1 MALVRSIRTDFNHTN
16 QFNFIDIEAVT
27 LETGRT
33 YDTPLGIF
41 PSVTTVLG
49 CDPDK
54 DKDKGLQEWRDR
66 VGHEEAAQIT
76 KDCAERGTAVHLLA
90 EYYIDNKQ
98 LIYKSEISKR
108 MFKSIRPILNKINNV
123 IGQEVALY
131 SKILGIAGRVDCIAE
146 YDGVLSII
154 DYKTSRKEK
163 RKEWIDDYFIQTA
176 CYSYM
181 LTEMFGINIEQIVVI
196 IANENTPYG
205 NVFIENRDNYKKGLL
220 ERIQL
225 YRKINNV

>member
-1 MALVRSIRTDFNHTN
+1 MPFPRTNRTDFNHTN

-27 LETGRT
+27 LPTGRT
-33 YDTPLGIF
+33 YETPVGKF

-49 CDPDK
+49 CDPSKAEGLEAWRNDIGHDEADK
-54 DKDKGLQEWRDR
+54 
-66 VGHEEAAQIT
+66 IT
-76 KDCAERGTAVHLLA
+76 KDSAARGEAVHLLA
-90 EYYIDNKQ
+90 EHYIDNKQ
-98 LIYKSEISKR
+98 LVYTSELSER
-108 MFKSIRPILNKINNV
+108 MFKSIKPLLNNINNV

-146 YDGVLSII
+146 YEGVLSII

-163 RKEWIDDYFIQTA
+163 RKEWIDDYFIQTS

-196 IANENTPYG
+196 IANEDTPYG
-205 NVFIENRDNYKKGLL
+205 NVFIEKRDNYKKGLL
-220 ERIQL
+220 DRIQL
-225 YRKINNV
+225 YRKLKS